1 MYNDK
6 ENTQKRRELDRF
18 FDAHFDNICRPPVS
32 SRIAKEYGH
41 CFEVSEAELRELPYS
56 LESDIDDQVD
66 DNPWHSQSSSPDN
79 HVVACPAANTSVS
92 QPGFPSFHFAQ
103 PLPMVSTYKDH
114 STSMPPLGGFQDRFL
129 PPISRSMTPV
139 TMAGGSVTR
148 TPLVS
153 SPSRKWNVDIEQAR
167 CQIGNSAA
175 AAKPLK
181 PTAQVGERRFSGAD
195 LVETA
200 RQAVETNPFL
210 APHGQKGKVWQ
221 ELTDR
226 LVANPAFRLKNIE
239 SSSIRSKV
247 MGLVAYK
254 KNPAST
260 TREVRAI
267 ANILDKNESYKITI
281 AALLERLETQNDD
294 AEHKSE
300 EQKAALKQKQ
310 DEDNEGGA
318 MIREASMRTFVK
330 KRKQRNDSVCAYHCD
345 LFVV

>member
-66 DNPWHSQSSSPDN
+66 DNPWHSQSSSPTIMLWP
-79 HVVACPAANTSVS
+79 V
-92 QPGFPSFHFAQ
+92 
-103 PLPMVSTYKDH
+103 LPQT
-114 STSMPPLGGFQDRFL
+114 R
-129 PPISRSMTPV
+129 
-139 TMAGGSVTR
+139 SVTR

-254 KNPAST
+254 ENPAST
-260 TREVRAI
+260 TRE
-267 ANILDKNESYKITI
+267 
-281 AALLERLETQNDD
+281 
-294 AEHKSE
+294 
-300 EQKAALKQKQ
+300 
-310 DEDNEGGA
+310 
-318 MIREASMRTFVK
+318 
-330 KRKQRNDSVCAYHCD
+330 
-345 LFVV
+345 